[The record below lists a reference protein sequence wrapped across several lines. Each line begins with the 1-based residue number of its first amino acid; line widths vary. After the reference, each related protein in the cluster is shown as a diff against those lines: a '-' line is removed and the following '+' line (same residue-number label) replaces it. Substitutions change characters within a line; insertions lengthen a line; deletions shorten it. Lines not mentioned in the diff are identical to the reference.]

1 MVEILNSNIIA
12 GYIQKWNISDSV
24 LAESLSKVIPDR
36 VKDGTTNVV
45 FSTLSEIKK
54 LNLDYRNI
62 DNPTD
67 VLSFLYEDKNVTGEI
82 YVCPEYV
89 SQAYSDRDAVIE
101 ILRCIVHGFLHL
113 AGEEHKSNF
122 DGKATEPMFEKQ
134 ESMLESIIKE
144 LKI

>member
-12 GYIQKWNISDSV
+12 GYIPKWNISDST
-24 LAESLSKVIPDR
+24 LAASLKEVIPGKVR
-36 VKDGTTNVV
+36 KGTTNVV
-45 FSTLSEIKK
+45 FSTLGEIKK
-54 LNLDYRNI
+54 LNLEYRNI

-82 YVCPEYV
+82 YVCPEYI
-89 SQAYSDRDAVIE
+89 SQAYSDRDAVVE
-101 ILRCIVHGFLHL
+101 VLRCIVHGFLHL

-134 ESMLESIIKE
+134 EKMLESIIKE
-144 LKI
+144 LKV